1 MRRLSASSVARL
13 IVLFLLILAPLCA
26 AAAPSVGAKERR
38 IAGTYSD
45 RQLAGTKVL
54 TLPRTFLYD
63 RHGALI
69 AQEDWPA
76 ELKGLQKHAGDAFCC
91 VSETPAPPGSSG
103 PPPGCKVVVYGT
115 DVRESFKGLRG
126 PSGQAIR
133 YETLPKHKYLLVEYY
148 ATWCQPCVVGRK
160 ELEAF
165 FDSARQS
172 RDYLWVSI
180 DMSRLPEAREA
191 AQRAQ
196 QRLRG
201 AKKSGLR

>member
-1 MRRLSASSVARL
+1 MSRILPSSIARL
-13 IVLFLLILAPLCA
+13 AVLFLLILAPLCT
-26 AAAPSVGAKERR
+26 AAAPSVGAKDRR

-45 RQLAGTKVL
+45 RQLAETKVL

-69 AQEDWPA
+69 AQESWPA

-115 DVRESFKGLRG
+115 DVRESFKGLRD
-126 PSGQAIR
+126 PSGRAIG

-148 ATWCQPCVVGRK
+148 ATWCEPCVVGRK
-160 ELEAF
+160 ALDAF
-165 FDSARQS
+165 FDSAKGSQ
-172 RDYLWVSI
+172 DYVWVSI

-191 AQRAQ
+191 AERAKP
-196 QRLRG
+196 G
-201 AKKSGLR
+201 AQ

>member
-1 MRRLSASSVARL
+1 MHRLSASSVARL
-13 IVLFLLILAPLCA
+13 TLLFLLVLAPSLGA
-26 AAAPSVGAKERR
+26 AGNRR

-69 AQEDWPA
+69 AQESWPA

-91 VSETPAPPGSSG
+91 VSEIPAPPGSSG

-115 DVRESFKGLRG
+115 GVRENFKGLLN
-126 PSGQAIR
+126 PSGRAIG

-148 ATWCQPCVVGRK
+148 ATWCEPCVVGRK
-160 ELEAF
+160 ALDAF
-165 FDSARQS
+165 FDSSQRSQ
-172 RDYLWVSI
+172 DYVWVSI

-191 AQRAQ
+191 AERAKP
-196 QRLRG
+196 G
-201 AKKSGLR
+201 AQ